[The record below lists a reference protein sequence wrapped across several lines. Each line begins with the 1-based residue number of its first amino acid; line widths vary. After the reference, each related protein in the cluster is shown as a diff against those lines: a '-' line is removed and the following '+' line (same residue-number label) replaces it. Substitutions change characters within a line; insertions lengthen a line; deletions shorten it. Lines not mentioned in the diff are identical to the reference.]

1 MITFTSHSTA
11 ETEQFAAG
19 FAAEL
24 RPGDVVACR
33 GGMGMGKTAFA
44 RGLARGLG
52 LVDDVSSPTFAL
64 VHEYT
69 NGNISLYHFDMYR
82 VSGFDELYSTGFF
95 DYLDQGGVLFIE
107 WSENIESALPPGTI
121 ALTLARIDDNT
132 REITIEGERF

>member
-1 MITFTSHSTA
+1 
-11 ETEQFAAG
+11 
-19 FAAEL
+19 
-24 RPGDVVACR
+24 
-33 GGMGMGKTAFA
+33 
-44 RGLARGLG
+44 
-52 LVDDVSSPTFAL
+52 
-64 VHEYT
+64 
-69 NGNISLYHFDMYR
+69 MYR